1 MTENRLYIQLQKFIN
16 AYYNNKIY
24 NGLVV
29 WVSIAVILFL
39 GLVFSEYFSYFSSPV
54 RAVLFYGFIAA
65 NLLVFCILVA
75 EPLLRRFSVL
85 PQMSYEKAAKIIGAH
100 FPEIDDKLL
109 NAIQLNEQVANCPPE
124 NTELLLACVEQRTM
138 EMNKFHF
145 SLAIN
150 WQKTKRYAKYAII
163 PLLLLLC
170 IFVLNNQLITKPTQ
184 RIVQYE
190 QYFEKPAPYSFVLLN
205 KDLKIFENDD
215 FTIKVKIEGDEM
227 PAEVFVKI
235 DNAEYQMQQMAVN
248 QFQFELKNVQKN
260 TQFIVFSPETNSQTY
275 EIQVLPQPILV
286 SFVMDLNY
294 PAYTGKPDEK
304 IENNS
309 DISVPQGTIISW
321 NFYVRNTD
329 AVVFKHQDQ
338 NDTLSAEKDKAAC
351 RLRLL
356 NSIEYTIFN
365 VNTFMQ
371 NKDSIVG
378 FVHVVADQYPSIDV
392 KTMHDSVFADR
403 YYFRGNIK
411 DDYGFEK
418 LYFVYTVTEKGNSI
432 EQQKIPIDIEKY
444 AVVQDFYY
452 YFDAQTLNLSQ
463 GQQVEFY
470 FEVWDNDAINGSK
483 ASKSNPEV
491 FYLPSL
497 DEIHQQT
504 ANSNKQVKSDLEK
517 LMKESE
523 KILSQIENLKKEML
537 NQNQATWQ
545 EKKEMENL
553 LKQLQDIRKQG
564 EAIVQEQK
572 RQEHINQQY
581 NDLNQEIVDKQ
592 KELQKRFDEL
602 FNDEMKS
609 MMQEL
614 QMMLNQNIDKNKMN
628 QMIDNIKTNTEEINK
643 SLDQQL
649 ELFKQLEIEAKMDNI
664 ISKSLQLAEQE
675 EQLAEKTLQQ
685 SQNPQSLSEQ
695 QEHIN
700 QQFEALKSDI
710 QEMENLN
717 KSLEDAYNLDS
728 VNALKSAVEQKLHQ
742 ASEQLKQKHPQKAA
756 QTQKEAAE
764 KMKELAQEI
773 ETQMQES
780 EDENLGEDIQTIR
793 QTLDNIV
800 STSFAQ
806 EEILQKMNQTQV
818 HQPAMKDIIL
828 QQYKLKDKLKL
839 IEDSIAAVARR
850 QIMVEPFISKQ
861 IRTISQAQTDIMN
874 LMNSSQEQMSIM
886 FYGQSYGRQIAAKQQ
901 FIMTSLNDLALMLAE
916 SMKNMQQK
924 QSQGQAGNRKGKCN
938 SESCGSQPSKSGK
951 KSMKTMRQM
960 QEQLNRQLEEMRKQM
975 QQGGKQP
982 NAQQKG
988 QQQGQGQSLSEQ
1000 FARMAAQQEAIRKM
1014 MQDYQSQ
1021 LKKEGK
1027 GYDGQIDKML
1037 KEMEQ
1042 TERELVNKI
1051 LNEQTINRQQ
1061 QIMTRLLES
1070 EKAEQQREKDDQR
1083 KSTQA
1088 KDYKIATP
1096 PAYIEQE
1103 LKKQKET
1110 ELYKTIPPTL
1120 NRYYRDKVNT
1130 YFYNFQYEK

>member
-1 MTENRLYIQLQKFIN
+1 MTESKLYIQLQKFIN

-24 NGLVV
+24 KGLVV

-39 GLVFSEYFSYFSSPV
+39 GLVFSEYFSYFSSPI
-54 RAVLFYGFIAA
+54 RAAFFYGFIAITLF
-65 NLLVFCILVA
+65 NFCVLVA
-75 EPLLRRFSVL
+75 EPLLRKLHVL

-109 NAIQLNEQVANCPPE
+109 NAIQLNEQIANCPPE
-124 NTELLLACVEQRTM
+124 KTELLLACVEQRTM
-138 EMNKFHF
+138 EMNRFHF
-145 SLAIN
+145 PLAIN
-150 WQKTKRYAKYAII
+150 WRKTKRYAKYAIV

-184 RIVQYE
+184 RIVRYE

-215 FTIKVKIEGDEM
+215 FTIKIKIEGEEM

-235 DNAEYQMQQMAVN
+235 DNAEYKMQQIAIN

-260 TQFIVFSPETNSQTY
+260 TLFAIFSPEVNSQTY

-286 SFVMDLNY
+286 SFVMDLSY
-294 PAYTGKPDEK
+294 PAYTGKPNEK

-309 DISVPQGTIISW
+309 DISVPQGTIITW

-329 AVVFKHQDQ
+329 AVVFKYQDK
-338 NDTLSAEKDKAAC
+338 NDTLSVAKDNAAC

-356 NSIEYTIFN
+356 NSVEYTIFN
-365 VNTFMQ
+365 INTFMQ
-371 NKDSIVG
+371 NKDSIAG

-411 DDYGFEK
+411 DDYGFDK
-418 LYFVYTVTEKGNSI
+418 LYFVYTITEKGNSI
-432 EQQKIPIDIEKY
+432 EQQKIPIEIEKY

-452 YFDAQTLNLSQ
+452 YFDAQTLHLAQ

-483 ASKSNPEV
+483 ASKSNTEV

-504 ANSNKQVKSDLEK
+504 ANSNKHVKSDLEK

-553 LKQLQDIRKQG
+553 LKQMQDIRKQG

-581 NDLNQEIVDKQ
+581 NDLNQEIIDKQ

-628 QMIDNIKTNTEEINK
+628 QIIDNIKTNTEEINK

-685 SQNPQSLSEQ
+685 SQNDQSLSEQ

-700 QQFEALKSDI
+700 QQFDVLKSDI
-710 QEMENLN
+710 QQMENLN
-717 KSLEDAYNLDS
+717 KALEDAYNLDS
-728 VNALKSAVEQKLHQ
+728 VNALKTAIEQKLHQ

-806 EEILQKMNQTQV
+806 EDILQKMNHTQV

-874 LMNSSQEQMSIM
+874 LMSNSQEQMSIM
-886 FYGQSYGRQIAAKQQ
+886 FYGPSYGRQIAAKQQ

-916 SMKNMQQK
+916 SMKNMLQK
-924 QSQGQAGNRKGKCN
+924 QSQGQAGNRKGNCN
-938 SESCGSQPSKSGK
+938 SESCGSKPSKSGK

-960 QEQLNRQLEEMRKQM
+960 QEQLNKQLEEMRKQM

-1051 LNEQTINRQQ
+1051 LNQQTINRQQ

-1070 EKAEQQREKDDQR
+1070 EKAEFQREKDDQR
-1083 KSTQA
+1083 QSTQA

-1130 YFYNFQYEK
+1130 YFYHFQYEK